1 MKTRAELNELSQKAL
16 DAAFKIHTKYGPGL
30 FESAYEAILVYELK
44 KMGLSVRKQV
54 DLPLVHE
61 EVVLP
66 MAYRIDVLVENELII
81 ELKSVEELA
90 KVHFKQ
96 LITYLKLSN
105 KRLGLLINF
114 NVDSLK
120 DGIHR
125 KVNNF

>member
-66 MAYRIDVLVENELII
+66 VAYRIDVLVEDELII